1 MTRAEIEAA
10 VVAALSEV
18 APEVEPG
25 ALKADAPLRDQVDL
39 DSFDYLNFMIALHK
53 SLGVEVPESDY
64 PRLATLAGAVDY
76 LEQRVG

>member
-39 DSFDYLNFMIALHK
+39 DSFDYLNFIIALHK

>member
-10 VVAALSEV
+10 VVTALSEV

-39 DSFDYLNFMIALHK
+39 DSFDYLNFIIALHK